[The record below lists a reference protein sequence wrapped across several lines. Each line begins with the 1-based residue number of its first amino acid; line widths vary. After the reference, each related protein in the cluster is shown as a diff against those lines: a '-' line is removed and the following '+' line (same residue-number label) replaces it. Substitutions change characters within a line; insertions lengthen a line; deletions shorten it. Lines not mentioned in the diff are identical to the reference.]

1 MHPTHHARTDPHKP
15 AIIMGFSGE
24 SVSFLELDQ
33 AADQGAHSFRAHG
46 LQRGDVIA
54 LVMDNGPRF
63 LEIAFAAQ
71 RSGLYYACLS
81 TRLLP
86 AEIAYILADSGAK
99 AVFVSPDH
107 LDKVEEALALLPA
120 DAMRPVS
127 WVVGPA
133 TGPVTGPMSGP
144 VTAPSGA
151 WRDFLADRAMRPMEL
166 IADASA
172 GTDMLYSS
180 GTTGRPK
187 GIRTPMTDPAIDA
200 ENPLMAMTR
209 ALYGASK
216 DSIYLSTAPLY
227 HAAPLRW
234 TMTMIRH
241 GATAIVME
249 RFEPE
254 GFLQLIAAYGV
265 THTQTV
271 PTMFVKLL
279 KLPETIRARYDMSS
293 LKMAIH
299 AAAPCPVPVKEQM
312 IAWWG
317 KVVYE
322 YYAGTEGNGYCSIGP
337 EEWLAR
343 KGSVGRAI
351 LGKLRVLGEDGAE
364 LGPGEIGTIYF
375 SDGRSFEYHNDPEKT
390 AAAHS
395 REGWTTLGDIGH
407 VDGDG
412 YLYLTDRKAFMII
425 SGGVNIYPQEAEN
438 VLLTHPKVAD
448 AAVIGIPDEEF
459 GEAVKAVVE
468 PLAGTEI
475 GPAFEAELIAFCRS
489 QLSPVKCPRS
499 VDFVETLPRE
509 PTGKLMKR
517 ALRAKY
523 WPTS

>member
-24 SVSFLELDQ
+24 SVSFRALDD

-54 LVMDNGPRF
+54 LVMDNSPRF

-81 TRLLP
+81 TRLVP

-107 LDKVEEALALLPA
+107 VDRVAEALTLMPA
-120 DAMRPVS
+120 GSPRPAC
-127 WVVGPA
+127 WAVGA
-133 TGPVTGPMSGP
+133 A
-144 VTAPSGA
+144 TAPGGE
-151 WRDFLADRAMRPMEL
+151 WRDFLADRATRPL
-166 IADASA
+166 GLVADASA

-187 GIRTPMTDPAIDA
+187 GIRTMADPAIDA

-249 RFEPE
+249 RFDP
-254 GFLQLIAAYGV
+254 GAFLQLIDAWQV
-265 THTQTV
+265 THTQAV

-279 KLPETIRARYDMSS
+279 KLPEAIRARYDVSS
-293 LKMAIH
+293 LRMAIH
-299 AAAPCPVPVKEQM
+299 AAAPCPIPVKEQM

-317 KVVYE
+317 NVIYE

-337 EEWLAR
+337 EEWLLR

-351 LGKLRVLGEDGAE
+351 LGRLRIRGEEGAE
-364 LGPGEIGTIYF
+364 LGPGEIGTVYF
-375 SDGRSFEYHNDPEKT
+375 SDGRAFEYHNDPEKT

-395 REGWTTLGDIGH
+395 PEGWTTLGDIGH
-407 VDGDG
+407 VDTDG
-412 YLYLTDRKAFMII
+412 YLFLTDRKAFMII

-438 VLLTHPKVAD
+438 VLVTHPKVAD
-448 AAVIGIPDEEF
+448 AAVIGVPDEEF
-459 GEAVKAVVE
+459 GEVVKAVVE
-468 PLAGTEI
+468 PLAGTQI
-475 GPAFEAELIAFCRS
+475 GPALEAELIAFCRS

-499 VDFVETLPRE
+499 VDFVDSLPRE

-517 ALRAKY
+517 ALRDKY
-523 WPTS
+523 WPART